1 MIKKDKV
8 FSKGFISIAAWI
20 IVSSAYYLNFL
31 LEGDISPERNQSIF
45 QSFLKLCVPF
55 FIGLYLYLKSVDKF
69 SFYHA
74 TKLLILTGALII
86 SLYFRVFAGDF
97 EFEPG
102 LIFFLELLAINLSLF
117 LLGGLLKVLN
127 EKQLEKFS
135 DVVLFSGVLVSF
147 FSIYEIFF
155 LSHLF
160 QEYWIRTEGMRSV
173 SSLLNPNNSGVYM
186 GACILL
192 LMLSVKRWILKI
204 PLGMIFFFPFLLS
217 GSRTAWVCLL
227 IVLMI
232 FGINNSFKNRIN
244 LFLTILFYMLVL
256 ITSVFLDF
264 FASIIDSMGYDLS
277 NRIADNRSSS
287 ARLDKYIEFLLNF
300 NVNYFFPDIYNS
312 NILLVSESSYF
323 TYVNYFGV
331 LGFILFFI
339 FFFIF
344 YKISFVKDKK
354 YRPWNFVFI
363 YYLFVGLFES
373 LVTSFPNNQLFMIS
387 AGCLIAFRGMKN
399 NRNEI

>member
-1 MIKKDKV
+1 MIKKEKI

-31 LEGDISPERNQSIF
+31 LEGNISPERNQSIL

-55 FIGLYLYLKSVDKF
+55 FIGIYLYIKSVNDF
-69 SFYHA
+69 SLYYA
-74 TKLLILTGALII
+74 AKLLILSGILII
-86 SLYFRVFAGDF
+86 SLYFRVVAGYF

-102 LIFFLELLAINLSLF
+102 LIFFLELLVINLSLF
-117 LLGGLLKVLN
+117 LLGGLLNALN

-135 DVVLFSGVLVSF
+135 DVVLFSGVVVSF

-173 SSLLNPNNSGVYM
+173 SSLLNPNNAGVYM

-192 LMLSVKRWILKI
+192 LMLSEKRWILKI
-204 PLGMIFFFPFLLS
+204 SLGMIFFFPFLLS
-217 GSRTAWVCLL
+217 GSRTSWVCLL
-227 IVLMI
+227 IALMI
-232 FGINNSFKNRIN
+232 FSIGNSFKNRIN

-256 ITSVFLDF
+256 IAFIFFDF
-264 FASIIDSMGYDLS
+264 FVGIIDSIGYDLS
-277 NRIADNRSSS
+277 ARISDNRSSS
-287 ARLDKYIEFLLNF
+287 ARIDKYIEFLLNF
-300 NVNYFFPDIYNS
+300 NIDYFFPDIYNENS
-312 NILLVSESSYF
+312 VLVSESSYF

-331 LGFILFFI
+331 LGFVFFFI

-344 YKISFVKDKK
+344 YKISFVKNKK

-387 AGCLIAFRGMKN
+387 AGCLIAFRGMNN
-399 NRNEI
+399 NRNKI